1 MHGFK
6 WYCPLGVLIMTFHG
20 NRKTDQIQLKYW
32 ISFSIALVLCILFQ
46 HCIFVINIFYHY
58 QYWHWWSNAG
68 WCCLFC
74 FSIAFFLSI
83 FHIFINIEYFFVSVL
98 ALVVGCWHLGNLWT
112 VCQLSKLRPSQI
124 EKWKDI
130 THIFKSEKWKDITYL
145 FKKWKD
151 NPSFQR
157 WKDITH
163 LFKSEKI

>member
-1 MHGFK
+1 MVIERQTKFSWSIGFLLALH
-6 WYCPLGVLIMTFHG
+6 WYCVL
-20 NRKTDQIQLKYW
+20 
-32 ISFSIALVLCILFQ
+32 
-46 HCIFVINIFYHY
+46 
-58 QYWHWWSNAG
+58 
-68 WCCLFC
+68 C
-74 FSIAFFLSI
+74 FSIAYLLSI
-83 FHIFINIEYFFVSVL
+83 FSIIISIGIGGRMLAGVAYFVSVLHFFYQYFISLSILSIFVVSVL